1 MTGKGIRKS
10 RAAVGKA
17 WWSGFALA
25 AAMLA
30 TMGTA
35 TGVAHAQD
43 DYPNKPITAI
53 VPFGAGGGT
62 DTQTRMWGEAMAPI
76 TGQRVVV
83 ENVPGA
89 AGVIGTKQGIASD
102 SDGYTVVMG
111 VASTI
116 AINPFTVP
124 EADYTPLDVLQ
135 PVALI
140 GYTPY
145 VMVVANKLNV
155 KTLPELIEYG
165 KAHPDELTFAGWTGV
180 GEMARKGLEL
190 RAGLEMTP
198 VPYKGMV
205 DAMTDIIAGRASGTI
220 VDLASALPFIRSGDV
235 TPIVMTGPDK
245 SAQVPDV
252 QTIDEAGVKDYFID
266 SWVTLFVPKGTSA
279 DIVEYLNAKTREALQ
294 TQNVKDR
301 YAELAIEFRDY
312 SVSDT
317 VAFIER
323 QINGWKAMIEAT
335 GSGK

>member
-1 MTGKGIRKS
+1 MTDMDIRKTEGGA
-10 RAAVGKA
+10 RGRWQGV
-17 WWSGFALA
+17 ALA

-30 TMGTA
+30 TLGMA
-35 TGVAHAQD
+35 TGAASAQD
-43 DYPNKPITAI
+43 DYPNKLITAI

-76 TGQRVVV
+76 IGQRIVV
-83 ENVPGA
+83 ENVAGA
-89 AGVIGTKQGIASD
+89 AGVIGTKTGIAAD
-102 SDGYTVVMG
+102 PDGYTVIMG

-116 AINPFTVP
+116 AINPQTIP
-124 EADYTPLDVLQ
+124 DADYVPLEVLQ

-145 VMVVANKLNV
+145 VMVVANDLNV
-155 KTLPELIEYG
+155 KTLPELIAYG
-165 KAHPDELTFAGWTGV
+165 KEHPDELTFAGWTGV

-190 RAGLEMTP
+190 RTGLTMTP

-220 VDLASALPFIRSGDV
+220 VDLASALPFIKSGDV
-235 TPIVMTGPDK
+235 TPIVMTGPEK
-245 SAQVPDV
+245 ASQVPDV

-266 SWVTLFVPKGTSA
+266 SWVTLFVPKGTPME
-279 DIVEYLNAKTREALQ
+279 IVEYLNEKTREALQ
-294 TQNVKDR
+294 TQAVKDR

-312 SVSDT
+312 SVDDT

-323 QINGWKAMIEAT
+323 QINGWKALIQET